1 MKSNIRV
8 FILSQITLLALT
20 GCGGSS
26 KDPDPLLSTEFATSA
41 IDAEY
46 SVDIKLNNIQF
57 RAKFTHDG
65 DILKLDTGDS
75 VHVFGNGIQYF
86 LSETTVAG
94 QTFYIHSENVT
105 PIPNS
110 LFQFVFERTTQ
121 VDADLTVIPAPV
133 SFKIDNIVDN
143 EALTPTNGKVN
154 ITWSPA
160 STNSDRFFL
169 QYHLSCRNQSGTPSI
184 DRNFTEQVG
193 DDGSHDINI
202 TQILG
207 AGDYDFC
214 SDFDITAQRERFGSL
229 DAALKSGST
238 IGRQIISVSNLT
250 IKTL

>member
-20 GCGGSS
+20 GCGESS
-26 KDPDPLLSTEFATSA
+26 KDPDPLRSTDFATSA

-86 LSETTVAG
+86 LSETTVSG

-105 PIPNS
+105 PTPNS
-110 LFQFVFERTTQ
+110 FNFVFRRTTQ
-121 VDADLTVIPAPV
+121 VDADLTIIPDPV
-133 SFKIDNIVDN
+133 SFNIDNIIN
-143 EALTPTNGKVN
+143 GEALTPTNGKVN

-160 STNSDRFFL
+160 STSSNRFFL

-184 DRNFTEQVG
+184 VRDFTEVVD

-207 AGDYDFC
+207 AGDYDLC
-214 SDFDITAQRERFGSL
+214 TDFDITAQRERFGSL

-250 IKTL
+250 ITTL